1 MNHRLLLSLL
11 FLLAFG
17 ATTISGQQE
26 NQQKIKFAIASF
38 GQDPFDTTPTNPQY
52 EKVDGNGAR
61 YAIIKVTSTN
71 PEDDLR
77 AYRFNFG
84 QLNSIVEEH
93 DGQLWVYVQRNAKI
107 VTISREGYQTIDKHD
122 LGLTIEAGK
131 TYIMQLASAGVTIS
145 RQTVMFNVSPP
156 DANATIV
163 VKSDK
168 PGAKEEEFGTTN
180 ASGMVGKNLEL
191 GTYTYRVVA
200 NHYQPTEGRITLN
213 DKSNVHIEPV
223 KLQDMLYPQGIM
235 SKPFDSKVYINGQY
249 VGKTAYVGDYCI
261 GNYSVGDYDLELR
274 HRNYYPL
281 KQKVHF
287 GTEFQKDSVPQFFE
301 LKKQYIKRYSG
312 YIQAF
317 VGTGM
322 KCNANIG
329 VGFGV
334 YLKNF
339 NFEFDYA
346 DYSCFSKTIDHSTV
360 YTYKP
365 HHAILFKLGYG
376 LTVGKHCRITPQ
388 LGYSHLFVHCRGQN
402 VRETDHLHSLSIG
415 GRIEY
420 IPTRHFGLFISPNGQ
435 IKMYY
440 NGKGAKKVNG
450 FDLKLGMFISF

>member
-17 ATTISGQQE
+17 TTTISGQQE

-281 KQKVHF
+281 KQKIHF
-287 GTEFQKDSVPQFFE
+287 GTEFQKDSVPQYFE
-301 LKKQYIKRYSG
+301 LKKQYLKEYSV
-312 YIQAF
+312 YIQGF
-317 VGTGM
+317 FGTGM
-322 KCNANIG
+322 KHNMNLGIG
-329 VGFGV
+329 IGT

-339 NFEFDYA
+339 NLELDYA
-346 DYSCFSKTIDHSTV
+346 KYSCFSSNTASKAH
-360 YTYKP
+360 YKETTP
-365 HHAILFKLGYG
+365 DYGILIKLGYG
-376 LTVGKHCRITPQ
+376 LFIGHHWRITPQ
-388 LGYSHLFVHCRGQN
+388 LGFFHLKEKDKQHDGYLWSASVGARFEYMP
-402 VRETDHLHSLSIG
+402 VRHLGLFFSPNAQIRINDHLGYHLE
-415 GRIEY
+415 R
-420 IPTRHFGLFISPNGQ
+420 
-435 IKMYY
+435 YY
-440 NGKGAKKVNG
+440 SG
-450 FDLKLGMFISF
+450 FDLKFGIFISF